1 MILVSGKLRKIV
13 SNKLFSYATEVV
25 FDISVG
31 SYVFVLKR
39 NSQKKKSYSVM
50 IHRGEPLQHQSEK
63 TLQENPLAIYF
74 FLNSYWLV
82 VCGRKCYFR

>member
-39 NSQKKKSYSVM
+39 N
-50 IHRGEPLQHQSEK
+50 
-63 TLQENPLAIYF
+63 
-74 FLNSYWLV
+74 
-82 VCGRKCYFR
+82 